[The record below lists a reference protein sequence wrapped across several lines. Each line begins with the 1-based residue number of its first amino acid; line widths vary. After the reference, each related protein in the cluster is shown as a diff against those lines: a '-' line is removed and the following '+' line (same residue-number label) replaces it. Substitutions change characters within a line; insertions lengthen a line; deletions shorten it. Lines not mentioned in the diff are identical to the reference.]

1 MAVCAHGFFP
11 HQAVNFWKVEAD
23 HCVQLWMSQC
33 QAQRQEAEDLGLGS
47 VLPLG
52 AGVSHLLREK
62 PRLSTGPSNSVSKL
76 KMVADFCYGLHLQED
91 PMMGKRRTSPDPE
104 GMMPGEMR
112 SLGYR
117 YSSPQGEP
125 SDLHTSAQEAAA
137 VLLPFLQVRKWLR
150 EVK

>member
-23 HCVQLWMSQC
+23 HCVQFWMSQC

-52 AGVSHLLREK
+52 AGVLQLLREN

-76 KMVADFCYGLHLQED
+76 KMVADFCSLF
-91 PMMGKRRTSPDPE
+91 MGFTFRRIP
-104 GMMPGEMR
+104 
-112 SLGYR
+112 
-117 YSSPQGEP
+117 
-125 SDLHTSAQEAAA
+125 
-137 VLLPFLQVRKWLR
+137 
-150 EVK
+150 